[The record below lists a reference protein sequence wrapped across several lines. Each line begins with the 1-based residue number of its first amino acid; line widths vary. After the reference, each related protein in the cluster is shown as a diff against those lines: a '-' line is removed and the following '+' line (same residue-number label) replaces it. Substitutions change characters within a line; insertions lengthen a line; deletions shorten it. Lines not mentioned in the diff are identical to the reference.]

1 MDVAPRRPADDGLRA
16 YREEVVARLEAVI
29 TALTDAARLQRP
41 RTGADD
47 EAEWTDWAE
56 LVAVALAGAA
66 ANVGGVEAVL
76 AGSRDSWEARAIRR
90 LLRGTIGPADAADH
104 AGEELALRG
113 REEERGLW
121 EHRTEP
127 VAITVDVEQILARRS
142 GRGPG
147 AGPDERR
154 RREWA
159 EYGDALKA
167 RIESEAAAVPGLSV
181 PVLVF
186 VDLRG
191 VGARR
196 PRADP
201 RSLEHRLLEA
211 AIRAVPAP
219 GEAAGAAGGAAE
231 RE

>member
-1 MDVAPRRPADDGLRA
+1 MDVAPRTPADDGLRA

-90 LLRGTIGPADAADH
+90 LLRGTIGPAGAEDH
-104 AGEELALRG
+104 AGEEPAPRG
-113 REEERGLW
+113 GEEERGLW

-127 VAITVDVEQILARRS
+127 VAITVDVGQILARS
-142 GRGPG
+142 GNGSG

-154 RREWA
+154 HREWA
-159 EYGDALKA
+159 AYGDALKA

-196 PRADP
+196 PGADP

-219 GEAAGAAGGAAE
+219 GDVPGDAGGPTE
-231 RE
+231 RA